1 MNNGL
6 VNAIIAYIMWGFS
19 RFIGSC
25 LKMCRQAK
33 FCRIGLSGRSSSWV
47 FSSPSSDAGV
57 T

>member
-25 LKMCRQAK
+25 LTMCRQAK
-33 FCRIGLSGRSSSWV
+33 FCHIGLSGRSSSWV
-47 FSSPSSDAGV
+47 FSSPSSAAGV